1 MMGKFIA
8 FIIFTANYNNNMRIF
23 DFFKKKN
30 NRQENVSTPVQYN
43 EMPEE
48 KVVEKVVEEVVET
61 IPEVSA
67 QPIEEVVISEQYKK
81 IRIYNDYIMYS
92 IALQLR
98 GDLAPISAFEKENG
112 EVEGFAYMVT
122 EEGYTLSAEEVIERM
137 TTKFESELE
146 EGKIKS
152 YMILYHSQFDNDGN
166 HSLATREN
174 EFKAITMAYHFEG
187 ENQDKMALPYVFEN
201 DNITYKGIVE
211 FSHEENNDIM
221 NTQLVEGKNY
231 FTNMEPIKAPEV
243 TNEAGI
249 KIRKSN
255 VPSLINTWSG
265 IFGHDN
271 FQNNPS
277 YADRLITLLKE
288 CKANELDFEENKAS
302 KMEFADVKFK
312 TLFNE
317 EFGTIYPEIKTDFSL
332 DFETKVISEL
342 ENASNEEAIV
352 AGPARD
358 TFGVWFFATDY
369 AEKREQYLVQPH
381 LQINLSGIAFVLDV
395 HQDFDLPDGTK
406 MSEEFTT
413 YMPSKDLPNYA
424 CFDFIGKVIDFKET
438 VLFEDGSVKAYI
450 VKLKLVTHEER
461 EDFFTIDVFV
471 HQDNMRFETLT
482 KGMKVAGLLQ
492 LQGKIAE

>member
-8 FIIFTANYNNNMRIF
+8 FIIFTANYNNNMGIF

-30 NRQENVSTPVQYN
+30 SRQENVSTPVQYN
-43 EMPEE
+43 EIPEE
-48 KVVEKVVEEVVET
+48 KLVEQEAEEVVDT
-61 IPEVSA
+61 MQEVSS
-67 QPIEEVVISEQYKK
+67 QPIEEMKISEQYEK

-112 EVEGFAYMVT
+112 EVEGFAYTVT
-122 EEGYTLSAEEVIERM
+122 EEAYALSAEKVIEKM
-137 TTKFESELE
+137 ETKFENELE

-166 HSLATREN
+166 HRLATSEN
-174 EFKAITMAYHFEG
+174 EFKAITMAYHFKG
-187 ENQDKMALPYVFEN
+187 EDQNKTALPYVFEN
-201 DNITYKGIVE
+201 DNITYKGIAE

-231 FTNMEPIKAPEV
+231 FTNMEPIKAPEI

-277 YADRLITLLKE
+277 YTNHLITLMKE
-288 CKANELDFEENKAS
+288 CKANEPDFEKDKAG
-302 KMEFADVKFK
+302 KMEFTDVKFK
-312 TLFNE
+312 TFFNE
-317 EFGTIYPEIKTDFSL
+317 EFGTIYPEIKTNFSL
-332 DFETKVISEL
+332 NFETKVISEL
-342 ENASNEEAIV
+342 ENGSNQEAIV
-352 AGPARD
+352 AGSARD

-369 AEKREQYLVQPH
+369 AEKRDQYLTQPH
-381 LQINLSGIAFVLDV
+381 LNINLSGIAFVLDV
-395 HQDFDLPDGTK
+395 HEDFDLPDGTK

-424 CFDFIGKVIDFKET
+424 CLDFIGKVIDFKKT
-438 VLFEDGSVKAYI
+438 VLLEDGSIEAYM
-450 VKLKLVTHEER
+450 VKLKLITHEEMD
-461 EDFFTIDVFV
+461 DFFTIDVFV
-471 HQDNMRFETLT
+471 SKENMRFDTLT